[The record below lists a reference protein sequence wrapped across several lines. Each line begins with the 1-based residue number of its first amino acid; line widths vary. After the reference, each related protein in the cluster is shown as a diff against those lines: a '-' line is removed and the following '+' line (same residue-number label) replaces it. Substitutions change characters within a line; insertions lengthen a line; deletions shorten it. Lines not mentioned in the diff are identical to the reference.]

1 MKNNTN
7 NFASANEIC
16 NEFISQSNLDFL
28 PTTKYFRVLKVI
40 IYDQDWKWSKLHN
53 VFMDGSNG
61 ISNFIN
67 SIINKA
73 VEKAGVSG
81 DKVTIDTVSEQ
92 HGNVGVAKH
101 LIKASGKVIY
111 MVKVEDTIMDL
122 ENENLF

>member
-7 NFASANEIC
+7 NFASATEIC
-16 NEFISQSNLDFL
+16 NEFISQSNMDFL
-28 PTTKYFRVLKVI
+28 PTTKYFRVIKVA

-61 ISNFIN
+61 IQNFVD
-67 SIINKA
+67 SIINKV
-73 VEKAGVSG
+73 VEKASVSG

-92 HGNVGVAKH
+92 HGNTGVAKH
-101 LIKASGKVIY
+101 SIKVSGKAIY
-111 MVKVEDTIMDL
+111 TVKVEDIIMDL

>member
-28 PTTKYFRVLKVI
+28 PTTKYFRVIKVI
-40 IYDQDWKWSKLHN
+40 IYDKDWKWSKLHN

-61 ISNFIN
+61 ISKFID
-67 SIINKA
+67 SIINKV

-92 HGNVGVAKH
+92 HGNTGVAKH
-101 LIKASGKVIY
+101 LIKASGEVIY

>member
-28 PTTKYFRVLKVI
+28 PTTKYFRVIKVI
-40 IYDQDWKWSKLHN
+40 IYDQDWKWSKLQN

-61 ISNFIN
+61 ISNFID
-67 SIINKA
+67 SIINKV

-101 LIKASGKVIY
+101 LIKASGEVIY

>member
-1 MKNNTN
+1 MKNNIN

-16 NEFISQSNLDFL
+16 NEFIIRSNLDFL

-61 ISNFIN
+61 ISNFID
-67 SIINKA
+67 SIINKV

-92 HGNVGVAKH
+92 HGNTGVAKH
-101 LIKASGKVIY
+101 SIKASGEVIY

>member
-16 NEFISQSNLDFL
+16 NEFIIQSNLDFL
-28 PTTKYFRVLKVI
+28 PTTKYFRVIKVI

-61 ISNFIN
+61 ISNFID
-67 SIINKA
+67 SIINKV

-92 HGNVGVAKH
+92 HGNTGVAKH
-101 LIKASGKVIY
+101 SIKASGEVIY

>member
-7 NFASANEIC
+7 NFVSANEIC

-28 PTTKYFRVLKVI
+28 PTTKWFRVIKVA

-53 VFMDGSNG
+53 VFMDGSNE
-61 ISNFIN
+61 ISNFVN
-67 SIINKA
+67 SIINKV

-92 HGNVGVAKH
+92 HGNTGIAKH
-101 LIKASGKVIY
+101 SIKVSGKVIY
-111 MVKVEDTIMDL
+111 TVKVEDTIMDL